1 MKKKGDGIL
10 IVRSLTTPLL
20 VKFDTRE
27 NHFSYYTHTTNQVMN
42 AVKLSTMENLIFG
55 YLNGSCVYIF
65 LIYNV
70 LMIILDKCQ
79 NLVDFHSKTRHLVTY
94 FVRNLCK
101 KSPML

>member
-10 IVRSLTTPLL
+10 IARSLTTPLL

-70 LMIILDKCQ
+70 LMIILNK
-79 NLVDFHSKTRHLVTY
+79 Y
-94 FVRNLCK
+94 FITPTQHQIIFLLNE
-101 KSPML
+101 SPYYF